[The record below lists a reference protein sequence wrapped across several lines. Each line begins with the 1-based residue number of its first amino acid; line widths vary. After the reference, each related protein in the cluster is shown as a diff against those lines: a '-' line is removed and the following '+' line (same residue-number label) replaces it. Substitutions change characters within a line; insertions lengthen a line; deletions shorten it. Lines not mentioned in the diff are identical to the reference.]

1 MVLQRVIRLFL
12 NMRLWLWWR
21 LWNYLRPLLCVGVD
35 EDRIKVNKLSR
46 FFFLSESFLD
56 TWLFFNF
63 AILKELEKRIESQ
76 KHQMKEEEKK
86 LVHFEQELDR
96 ALCEKQKLQME
107 MEEQRAAMEE
117 AKAREAKLKNAAKQ
131 REEELKVIQ
140 AAARGHGHRI
150 RPYICRN
157 VNVTNSIEHM
167 SGRMSCLLFK
177 YLTSTFLP
185 PNE

>member
-56 TWLFFNF
+56 TWYVTSCNDYNF
-63 AILKELEKRIESQ
+63 VILKELEKRIESQ

-140 AAARGHGHRI
+140 AAAMA
-150 RPYICRN
+150 
-157 VNVTNSIEHM
+157 TESD
-167 SGRMSCLLFK
+167 
-177 YLTSTFLP
+177 LTFV
-185 PNE
+185 EM

>member
-1 MVLQRVIRLFL
+1 MIFKQ
-12 NMRLWLWWR
+12 
-21 LWNYLRPLLCVGVD
+21 
-35 EDRIKVNKLSR
+35 VN
-46 FFFLSESFLD
+46 FVY
-56 TWLFFNF
+56 
-63 AILKELEKRIESQ
+63 LKELEKRIESQ
-76 KHQMKEEEKK
+76 KNQMKEEEKK

-167 SGRMSCLLFK
+167 SGRMSCYFSSTSQVPF
-177 YLTSTFLP
+177 YPLTSDELELLNF
-185 PNE
+185 E